1 MDEKI
6 DRRRNYILVLDTET
20 ANSQMVDGQLDP
32 TNCFFYDMGWQ
43 VVDKHGNVYDKA
55 SFVNADI
62 YLGEKEMMKSAYYA
76 KKLPQYERDLK
87 TGKRKLAT
95 TKTIRKQMCDTIKKY
110 RIKAVSAHNARF
122 DYNTCNATQ
131 RWVTKSKYRYF
142 FPAGVEIWDTLKMAR
157 DVILKMPTYRR
168 FCEEHCLLTKN
179 GRLSATAENL
189 YRFIIKDPT
198 FVESHTGLEDVEIET
213 QILAYCYKQH
223 KKMRKKLWEN

>member
-20 ANSQMVDGQLDP
+20 ANTQLINEQLDP

-43 VVDKHGNVYDKA
+43 VVDKHGNVYEKA

-122 DYNTCNATQ
+122 DYNACNATQ

-142 FPAGVEIWDTLKMAR
+142 FPKDVEIWDTMKMAR
-157 DVILKMPTYRR
+157 DVIHKMPTYRR

-179 GRLSATAENL
+179 GRLSTTAENL

-223 KKMRKKLWEN
+223 KKMRKKLYEN